1 MNDEEKA
8 YIEWLANQDEL
19 RHNSD
24 KRLEQAE
31 RELERLR
38 AENAELR
45 KQNTGLWQTLNITT
59 DYADELH
66 ARLYAHAQHPGFPQP
81 QLHKWHSGL
90 PEDCPVC
97 NDPDEPDMTNWTMRD
112 VRDYIS
118 AHGLEPKGKEYP
130 YSDDE
135 PVAGTA

>member
-59 DYADELH
+59 DYADELR
-66 ARLYAHAQHPGFPQP
+66 ARLYAQGQHPGFPQP
-81 QLHKWHSGL
+81 PASG
-90 PEDCPVC
+90 
-97 NDPDEPDMTNWTMRD
+97 DP
-112 VRDYIS
+112 
-118 AHGLEPKGKEYP
+118 
-130 YSDDE
+130 DE

>member
-45 KQNTGLWQTLNITT
+45 
-59 DYADELH
+59 
-66 ARLYAHAQHPGFPQP
+66 ARLDAQGQHPGFPQP
-81 QLHKWHSGL
+81 
-90 PEDCPVC
+90 
-97 NDPDEPDMTNWTMRD
+97 DP
-112 VRDYIS
+112 
-118 AHGLEPKGKEYP
+118 
-130 YSDDE
+130 DE

>member
-1 MNDEEKA
+1 MSEEEKA
-8 YIEWLANQDEL
+8 YNDWLANQDEL
-19 RHNSD
+19 RHITNIGE
-24 KRLEQAE
+24 RMRNAE
-31 RELERLR
+31 REVERLR

-59 DYADELH
+59 DYADELR
-66 ARLYAHAQHPGFPQP
+66 ARLYAQGQHPGFPQP
-81 QLHKWHSGL
+81 PASG
-90 PEDCPVC
+90 
-97 NDPDEPDMTNWTMRD
+97 DPDEPDMTNWTMRD

>member
-1 MNDEEKA
+1 MVEEEAYND
-8 YIEWLANQDEL
+8 WLANQDEL
-19 RHNSD
+19 RHITNIGE
-24 KRLEQAE
+24 RMRNAE
-31 RELERLR
+31 REVERLR

-59 DYADELH
+59 DYADELR
-66 ARLYAHAQHPGFPQP
+66 ARLYAQGQHPGFPQP
-81 QLHKWHSGL
+81 PASG
-90 PEDCPVC
+90 
-97 NDPDEPDMTNWTMRD
+97 DPDEPDMTNWTMRD

>member
-66 ARLYAHAQHPGFPQP
+66 ARLYAHAQHPGFPQQP
-81 QLHKWHSGL
+81 
-90 PEDCPVC
+90 
-97 NDPDEPDMTNWTMRD
+97 DP
-112 VRDYIS
+112 
-118 AHGLEPKGKEYP
+118 
-130 YSDDE
+130 DE